1 MTFGGRAR
9 AVLLVAA
16 LAHGVAAAAE
26 SSPESS
32 AESSAWNVA
41 RLMQELAKVKT
52 SKARFVERRYVGIL
66 TAPLESSGTLLYVAP
81 DRLEKRTL
89 SPRVE
94 SVLLEG
100 EQLTLES
107 GQPKRRRSIRLE
119 DYPAVGVFVESI
131 RSTLAGD
138 QAALKR
144 LFEIALEGDE
154 RRWRMVLRP
163 TDRNMQE
170 LLSEIRIGG
179 SRGTIDSIEFLEPNG
194 DRSTMTITRDP
205 P

>member
-1 MTFGGRAR
+1 MTFGARAR
-9 AVLLVAA
+9 ALLLAAVLMP
-16 LAHGVAAAAE
+16 GPAAAT
-26 SSPESS
+26 ESS
-32 AESSAWNVA
+32 AESSAWDVA

-52 SKARFVERRYVGIL
+52 SKGRFVERRYLGVL

-100 EQLTLES
+100 DQLTLES
-107 GQPKRRRSIRLE
+107 EQPKRRRSIRLE

-138 QAALKR
+138 LAALKR
-144 LFEIALEGDE
+144 LFDIVLEGDE
-154 RRWRMVLRP
+154 RQWRMVLRP
-163 TDRNMQE
+163 GELKMQE
-170 LLSEIRIGG
+170 LVSEIRISGRG
-179 SRGTIDSIEFLEPNG
+179 GTIGSIEFLEPNG
-194 DRSTMTITRDP
+194 DRSMMTITGDAP
-205 P
+205 

>member
-1 MTFGGRAR
+1 MTFGGKAR
-9 AVLLVAA
+9 TVLLAAA
-16 LAHGVAAAAE
+16 LVHGAAGAAD
-26 SSPESS
+26 
-32 AESSAWNVA
+32 SSAWDVA
-41 RLMQELAKVKT
+41 QLMQELAKVKT
-52 SKARFVERRYVGIL
+52 SKGRFVERRYVGIL

-89 SPRVE
+89 SPRAE

-100 EQLTLES
+100 DRLTLES
-107 GQPKRRRSIRLE
+107 EQPKRRRSIRLE

-138 QAALKR
+138 LAALKR
-144 LFEIALEGDE
+144 LFEIGLEGGE
-154 RRWRMVLRP
+154 RQWRMVLRP

-170 LLSEIRIGG
+170 LLSEIRVGG

-194 DRSTMTITRDP
+194 DRSTMTITRDAP
-205 P
+205 

>member
-9 AVLLVAA
+9 AVLLAAA

-26 SSPESS
+26 GA
-32 AESSAWNVA
+32 AEESAWNVA

-52 SKARFVERRYVGIL
+52 SKGRFVERRYVGIL
-66 TAPLESSGTLLYVAP
+66 TTPLESSGTLLYVAP

-138 QAALKR
+138 LAALKR

-154 RRWRMVLRP
+154 RKWRMVLKP

-170 LLSEIRIGG
+170 LLSEIRVGG
-179 SRGTIDSIEFLEPNG
+179 SRGTIHSIEFIEPNG
-194 DRSTMTITRDP
+194 DRSTMTITRDTP
-205 P
+205 

>member
-1 MTFGGRAR
+1 MISGAR
-9 AVLLVAA
+9 LRAA
-16 LAHGVAAAAE
+16 LLAAALVHGAAAAAD
-26 SSPESS
+26 SSV
-32 AESSAWNVA
+32 WDVA
-41 RLMQELAKVKT
+41 RLMQELAQVKT

-94 SVLLEG
+94 SMLLEG
-100 EQLTLES
+100 DRLTLES
-107 GQPKRRRSIRLE
+107 EQPKRRRSIRLD

-138 QAALKR
+138 LAALRR
-144 LFEIALEGDE
+144 LFQIALEGDQQ
-154 RRWRMVLRP
+154 RWRLVLRP
-163 TDRNMQE
+163 GEPNMQE
-170 LLSEIRIGG
+170 LVSEIRIGG

-194 DRSTMTITRDP
+194 DRSTMTITRGGP
-205 P
+205 

>member
-9 AVLLVAA
+9 AVLLAAA
-16 LAHGVAAAAE
+16 LAHGVAAAA
-26 SSPESS
+26 ESS

-52 SKARFVERRYVGIL
+52 SKGRFVERRYVGIL
-66 TAPLESSGTLLYVAP
+66 TSPLESSGTLLYVAP

-107 GQPKRRRSIRLE
+107 EQPKRRRSIRLE

-138 QAALKR
+138 LAALKR
-144 LFEIALEGDE
+144 LFDIALEGDE
-154 RRWRMVLRP
+154 REWRMVLRP
-163 TDRNMQE
+163 TDLNMRE
-170 LLSEIRIGG
+170 LVSEIRVGG
-179 SRGTIDSIEFLEPNG
+179 RRNSINSIEFLEPNG
-194 DRSTMTITRDP
+194 DRSRMTITRDAP
-205 P
+205 

>member
-1 MTFGGRAR
+1 MTFGAR
-9 AVLLVAA
+9 AGALLLAAA
-16 LAHGVAAAAE
+16 LVHGAVAGA
-26 SSPESS
+26 ESS
-32 AESSAWNVA
+32 AESPAWNVA

-89 SPRVE
+89 SPRAE
-94 SVLLEG
+94 SVSLEG

-107 GQPKRRRSIRLE
+107 EQPKRRRSISLAE
-119 DYPAVGVFVESI
+119 YPAIGVFVESI

-138 QAALKR
+138 LAALKR
-144 LFEIALEGDE
+144 LFDIALEGDE
-154 RRWRMVLRP
+154 RRWRMVLKP

-170 LLSEIRIGG
+170 LLSEIRVGG

-194 DRSTMTITRDP
+194 DRSTMTITRDAP
-205 P
+205 

>member
-9 AVLLVAA
+9 ALLLAAA
-16 LAHGVAAAAE
+16 LTPGPAAAAD
-26 SSPESS
+26 SST
-32 AESSAWNVA
+32 WDVA

-52 SKARFVERRYVGIL
+52 SKGRFVERRYLGVL

-94 SVLLEG
+94 RVLLEG
-100 EQLTLES
+100 DQLTLES
-107 GQPKRRRSIRLE
+107 EQPKQRRSIRLE

-138 QAALKR
+138 LAALKR

-163 TDRNMQE
+163 GEPKMQE
-170 LLSEIRIGG
+170 LVSEIRISGRG
-179 SRGTIDSIEFLEPNG
+179 GTIGSIEFLEPNG
-194 DRSTMTITRDP
+194 DRSTMTITRDAP
-205 P
+205 

>member
-9 AVLLVAA
+9 AVVLAAA
-16 LAHGVAAAAE
+16 LMPGTAAAAE
-26 SSPESS
+26 SST
-32 AESSAWNVA
+32 WDVA

-52 SKARFVERRYVGIL
+52 SKGRFVERRYVGIL
-66 TAPLESSGTLLYVAP
+66 TTPLESSGTLLYVAP

-100 EQLTLES
+100 DQLTLES
-107 GQPKRRRSIRLE
+107 TQPKRRRSIRLE
-119 DYPAVGVFVESI
+119 DYQAVGVFVESI

-138 QAALKR
+138 LAALKR
-144 LFEIALEGDE
+144 LFEIGLEGDE
-154 RRWRMVLRP
+154 RKWRMVLRP

-170 LLSEIRIGG
+170 LLSEIRVGG
-179 SRGTIDSIEFLEPNG
+179 RGGTIGTIEFLEPNG

>member
-9 AVLLVAA
+9 AVLLAAA
-16 LAHGVAAAAE
+16 LLPGTVAAAD
-26 SSPESS
+26 SST
-32 AESSAWNVA
+32 WNVE

-52 SKARFVERRYVGIL
+52 SKGRFVERRYLGVL

-107 GQPKRRRSIRLE
+107 EQPKRRRSIRLE

-138 QAALKR
+138 LAALKR
-144 LFEIALEGDE
+144 LFDIALEGDE
-154 RRWRMVLRP
+154 RQWRMVLRP
-163 TDRNMQE
+163 GEPKMQE
-170 LLSEIRIGG
+170 LVSEIRISGRG
-179 SRGTIDSIEFLEPNG
+179 GTIRSIEFLEPNG
-194 DRSTMTITRDP
+194 DRSTMTITRDAP
-205 P
+205 

>member
-9 AVLLVAA
+9 AVVLAAA
-16 LAHGVAAAAE
+16 LMPGTAAAAE
-26 SSPESS
+26 SST
-32 AESSAWNVA
+32 WDVA

-52 SKARFVERRYVGIL
+52 SKGRFVERRYVGIL
-66 TAPLESSGTLLYVAP
+66 TTPLESSGTLLYVAP

-100 EQLTLES
+100 DQLTLES
-107 GQPKRRRSIRLE
+107 TQPKRRRSIRLE
-119 DYPAVGVFVESI
+119 DYQAVGVFVESI

-138 QAALKR
+138 LAALKR

-154 RRWRMVLRP
+154 RKWRMVLKP

-170 LLSEIRIGG
+170 LLSEIRVGG
-179 SRGTIDSIEFLEPNG
+179 SRGTIHSIEFIEPNG
-194 DRSTMTITRDP
+194 DRSTMTITRDTP
-205 P
+205 

>member
-9 AVLLVAA
+9 AVLLAAA

-26 SSPESS
+26 GA
-32 AESSAWNVA
+32 AEESAWNVA

-52 SKARFVERRYVGIL
+52 SKGRFVERRYVGIL
-66 TAPLESSGTLLYVAP
+66 TTPLESSGTLLYVAP

-100 EQLTLES
+100 DQLTLES
-107 GQPKRRRSIRLE
+107 TQPKRRRSIRLE
-119 DYPAVGVFVESI
+119 DYQAVGVFVESI

-138 QAALKR
+138 LAALKR

-154 RRWRMVLRP
+154 RKWRMVLKP

-170 LLSEIRIGG
+170 LLSEIRVGG
-179 SRGTIDSIEFLEPNG
+179 SRGTIHSIEFIEPNG
-194 DRSTMTITRDP
+194 DRSTMTITRDTP
-205 P
+205 

>member
-1 MTFGGRAR
+1 MTFGSRAR
-9 AVLLVAA
+9 AVLLAAA
-16 LAHGVAAAAE
+16 LMPGAAAAAE
-26 SSPESS
+26 SPN
-32 AESSAWNVA
+32 WDVA
-41 RLMQELAKVKT
+41 QLMQELAKVKT
-52 SKARFVERRYVGIL
+52 SKGRFVERRYVGIL

-100 EQLTLES
+100 DQLTLES
-107 GQPKRRRSIRLE
+107 AQPKRRRSIRLE

-138 QAALKR
+138 LAALKR
-144 LFEIALEGDE
+144 LFEIGLEGDE
-154 RRWRMVLRP
+154 RQWRMVLRP

-170 LLSEIRIGG
+170 LLSEIRVGG
-179 SRGTIDSIEFLEPNG
+179 SRGTIASIEFLEPNG
-194 DRSTMTITRDP
+194 DRSTMTITREAP
-205 P
+205 

>member
-9 AVLLVAA
+9 AVLLAAA

-26 SSPESS
+26 GA
-32 AESSAWNVA
+32 AEESAWNVA

-52 SKARFVERRYVGIL
+52 SKGRFVERRYVGIL
-66 TAPLESSGTLLYVAP
+66 TTPLESSGTLLYVAP

-94 SVLLEG
+94 SVLLER

-138 QAALKR
+138 LAALKR

-154 RRWRMVLRP
+154 RKWRMVLKP

-170 LLSEIRIGG
+170 LLSEIRVGG
-179 SRGTIDSIEFLEPNG
+179 SRGTIHSIEFIEPNG
-194 DRSTMTITRDP
+194 DRSTMTITRDTP
-205 P
+205 

>member
-9 AVLLVAA
+9 AVLLAAA

-26 SSPESS
+26 E
-32 AESSAWNVA
+32 SAWNVA

-52 SKARFVERRYVGIL
+52 SKGRFVERRYVGIL
-66 TAPLESSGTLLYVAP
+66 TTPLESSGTLLYVAP

-138 QAALKR
+138 LAALKR

-154 RRWRMVLRP
+154 RKWRMVLKP

-170 LLSEIRIGG
+170 LLSEIRVGG
-179 SRGTIDSIEFLEPNG
+179 SRGTIHSIEFIEPNG
-194 DRSTMTITRDP
+194 DRSTMTITRDTP
-205 P
+205 

>member
-1 MTFGGRAR
+1 MTFGVRAR
-9 AVLLVAA
+9 AVLLAAA
-16 LAHGVAAAAE
+16 LAHGAAAGA
-26 SSPESS
+26 ESS

-52 SKARFVERRYVGIL
+52 SKARFVERRHVGIL

-107 GQPKRRRSIRLE
+107 EQPKRRRSIRLE

-138 QAALKR
+138 LAALKR

-154 RRWRMVLRP
+154 RQWRLVLRP

-179 SRGTIDSIEFLEPNG
+179 SRGTIRSIEFVEPNG
-194 DRSTMTITRDP
+194 DRSTMTITRDAP
-205 P
+205 

>member
-1 MTFGGRAR
+1 MIFGGRVR
-9 AVLLVAA
+9 AVLVAA
-16 LAHGVAAAAE
+16 VLMSGTAASAD
-26 SSPESS
+26 SP
-32 AESSAWNVA
+32 AWDVA
-41 RLMQELAKVKT
+41 RLMQELGKVKT

-66 TAPLESSGTLLYVAP
+66 TTPLESSGTLLYVAP

-100 EQLTLES
+100 DQLTLES
-107 GQPKRRRSIRLE
+107 EQPKRRRSIRLE

-138 QAALKR
+138 LAALKR
-144 LFEIALEGDE
+144 LFEIALEGEE

-163 TDRNMQE
+163 SDRNMQE

-194 DRSTMTITRDP
+194 DRSTMTIVRAAP
-205 P
+205 

>member
-1 MTFGGRAR
+1 MTFGGSLR
-9 AVLLVAA
+9 AVLLAA
-16 LAHGVAAAAE
+16 VLVYGAAPAAD
-26 SSPESS
+26 SST
-32 AESSAWNVA
+32 WDVA

-52 SKARFVERRYVGIL
+52 SKGRFVERRYVGIL

-89 SPRVE
+89 SPRAE

-100 EQLTLES
+100 DQLTLES
-107 GQPKRRRSIRLE
+107 GQPKRSRSIRLE
-119 DYPAVGVFVESI
+119 DYPAVGVFVASI

-154 RRWRMVLRP
+154 RRWRMALRP

>member
-1 MTFGGRAR
+1 MISGDSARRAR
-9 AVLLVAA
+9 SALLAA
-16 LAHGVAAAAE
+16 LLAAGSTAAGAE
-26 SSPESS
+26 S
-32 AESSAWNVA
+32 AGWDLG
-41 RLMQELAKVKT
+41 RLMQELAAVKA
-52 SKARFVERRYVGIL
+52 SKGRFVERRYVGIL
-66 TAPLESSGTLLYVAP
+66 TTPLESSGTLLYVAP

-100 EQLTLES
+100 DQLTLES
-107 GQPKRRRSIRLE
+107 AQPKRRRSIRLE

-138 QAALKR
+138 LAALKR
-144 LFEIALEGDE
+144 LFEIGLEGDE

-170 LLSEIRIGG
+170 LLSEIRVGG
-179 SRGTIDSIEFLEPNG
+179 SRGTIASIEFLEPNG
-194 DRSTMTITRDP
+194 DRSTMTITRDAP
-205 P
+205 

>member
-1 MTFGGRAR
+1 MTFGGRGSA
-9 AVLLVAA
+9 LLLAAA
-16 LAHGVAAAAE
+16 LAHGAAAGAE
-26 SSPESS
+26 LPLESP
-32 AESSAWNVA
+32 AWNVA

-94 SVLLEG
+94 GMLLEG

-107 GQPKRRRSIRLE
+107 EQPKRRRSIRLA
-119 DYPAVGVFVESI
+119 DYPAIGVFVESI

-138 QAALKR
+138 LAALKR
-144 LFEIALEGDE
+144 LFDIALEGDE
-154 RRWRMVLRP
+154 RRWRMVLKP

-170 LLSEIRIGG
+170 LLSEIRVGG
-179 SRGTIDSIEFLEPNG
+179 SRATIDSIEFLEPNG
-194 DRSTMTITRDP
+194 DRSTMTITRDAP
-205 P
+205 

>member
-1 MTFGGRAR
+1 MTSGASLR
-9 AVLLVAA
+9 AVLLGAVLVYGAA
-16 LAHGVAAAAE
+16 PAA
-26 SSPESS
+26 ESS

-52 SKARFVERRYVGIL
+52 SKGRFVERRYVGIL

-89 SPRVE
+89 SPRME